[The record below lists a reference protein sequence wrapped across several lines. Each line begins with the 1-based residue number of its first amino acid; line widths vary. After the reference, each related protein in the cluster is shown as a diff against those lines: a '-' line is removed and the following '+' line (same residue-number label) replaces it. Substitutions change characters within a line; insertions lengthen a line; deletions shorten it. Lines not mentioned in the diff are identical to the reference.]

1 MIQEIFRFKVTT
13 NYKSFWINLRKFD
26 EYEKDSEEKEKI
38 INSSIQYDFIC
49 LKERIDVL
57 KKKSDDSKQYSRINC
72 LLVHGVKKQDQE
84 NTDNIVL
91 NVLKKHLDIE

>member
-1 MIQEIFRFKVTT
+1 M
-13 NYKSFWINLRKFD
+13 
-26 EYEKDSEEKEKI
+26 
-38 INSSIQYDFIC
+38 
-49 LKERIDVL
+49 KERIDVL

-91 NVLKKHLDIE
+91 NVLKKHLDIEQPVKDLDRSYRVGKRNSENKHRTIIVNFIHYNDHREIF